1 MNRFSIIDTP
11 IASLKVI
18 ERTLL
23 SDERG
28 YLSRLFC
35 ADELRDAGWQKPIAQ
50 INHTMT
56 RREGVVRGMH
66 FQKVP
71 HAEMKLVSCIRGE
84 VFDVAV
90 DLRAGSPTFLQWF
103 AERLSAENGRAMLI
117 PEGFAHGFQALATDC
132 ELLYLH
138 SCAHAPA
145 SEGGINPLDP
155 RVGIAWPKTITEL
168 SARDKEHLILT
179 AEFKGISI

>member
-1 MNRFSIIDTP
+1 MSRFSIIDTP

-18 ERTLL
+18 ERVRL

-35 ADELRDAGWQKPIAQ
+35 VNELRHVGWQKPIAQ

-56 RREGVVRGMH
+56 SRKGAVRGMH
-66 FQKVP
+66 FQSAP
-71 HAEMKLVSCIRGE
+71 NAEMKLVSCIRGE

-103 AERLSAENGRAMLI
+103 AERLSPENGRAMLI
-117 PEGFAHGFQALATDC
+117 PEGFAHGFQALSKHC

-138 SCAHAPA
+138 SCDHAPA

-155 RVGIAWPKTITEL
+155 RVGIAWPQPITEQ
-168 SARDKEHLILT
+168 SARDKEHPMLT
-179 AEFKGISI
+179 AEIQWTFI